1 MWLFINLLL
10 GKKGSPDVT
19 RNEEGQLR
27 ADYPYLNKS
36 DFVGAVPPCPSYNS
50 VIAGLLSTSS
60 EWIT

>member
-1 MWLFINLLL
+1 MWLFINRLL
-10 GKKGSPDVT
+10 GKKGYPDVT

-36 DFVGAVPPCPSYNS
+36 DFVGAVPPCQSNS
-50 VIAGLLSTSS
+50 AIAGLLSTSS

>member
-27 ADYPYLNKS
+27 ADDSYLNKS
-36 DFVGAVPPCPSYNS
+36 DFVGLCRGASRTLPSQDFFLRKVS
-50 VIAGLLSTSS
+50 L
-60 EWIT
+60 